1 MKHSESPRA
10 FYNTVSLYVFPVIDG
25 ADLFMS
31 WTEEMVFSTN
41 RARIRLGGESV
52 AQNIIVRYIVLY
64 SRNRANGWVFFNM
77 HTIVPLSSTDTCP
90 STLVVSNFFFFVLSW
105 TTTFTV
111 FKSCISKRS
120 ENPTL
125 NLTGSAEYNLY
136 ESKWVYARAGENR
149 VKSGY
154 EHRLYSFPP
163 LHVLSAL
170 VFVSFEI

>member
-90 STLVVSNFFFFVLSW
+90 STLVVSNFFFLCSLEPQLLQFLNRAFQNGLKIQHWTWLVRLSIIY
-105 TTTFTV
+105 T
-111 FKSCISKRS
+111 
-120 ENPTL
+120 NL
-125 NLTGSAEYNLY
+125 NGCMH
-136 ESKWVYARAGENR
+136 ARE
-149 VKSGY
+149 KI
-154 EHRLYSFPP
+154 E
-163 LHVLSAL
+163 
-170 VFVSFEI
+170 